1 MKSERARFNIT
12 RRRTASWDRV
22 WRTEARTMSS
32 RSCLIEESI
41 VESQYAK
48 LLNDRAGAHTGLVIG
63 KFGVGSRDFVLA
75 LVPTPPDEPGDAP
88 KHTKGDT
95 TLDVDDEWMLEH
107 AAHVSR
113 MLPGGLFI
121 VGTYAFCSD
130 AAKEV
135 ATPALMKVSGDI
147 ARSSTPKTH
156 AGTHDDT
163 LVMHLSSDSRKVKV
177 VRFKPGETRSI
188 PAPVEH
194 KTGNVISNLVRLDA
208 TYDVDLTTRGIEPG
222 TSTQQACALALRHE
236 VTRVLTSGGA
246 TVGGRMWANDATVSS
261 VQSSVSNGDG
271 SSGSADAALTAELL
285 CAPRS
290 TTPPGMHA
298 STSGG
303 GIVRIAGVV
312 SARCYAYGRESIG
325 RAVDDL
331 RADVANSI
339 QARFSVLVDAADD
352 EVANDVTPVTAGHE
366 PPHAPIRH
374 HPFNRD
380 GVHEDVTLAL
390 PRRAWAPWLGRDSA
404 GVPACDYLDEGES
417 ANAVV
422 ERMAQVL
429 GVSGID
435 PCVVDTECEAP
446 GDTDGV
452 ARDIGMRGDGEA
464 KGEAGDDGGG
474 NGRWRK
480 RFDWGSRPTSPAS
493 TGTTARPNTPAD
505 ALIPGRALE
514 KELAKRVAGMDAA
527 DVNKALW
534 LTIGAGVVL
543 LACFAQL
550 ALSGYF

>member
-1 MKSERARFNIT
+1 
-12 RRRTASWDRV
+12 
-22 WRTEARTMSS
+22 MSS

-261 VQSSVSNGDG
+261 VQSSVLNGNG
-271 SSGSADAALTAELL
+271 SSGSADALTAELL

-290 TTPPGMHA
+290 YARTTPPPGMHA

-366 PPHAPIRH
+366 PLHAPIRH

-404 GVPACDYLDEGES
+404 GVPACDYLDVDES

-464 KGEAGDDGGG
+464 KGEAGDGDASG

-514 KELAKRVAGMDAA
+514 KELAKRVAGMDAG

-534 LTIGAGVVL
+534 LTIGVGVVL
-543 LACFAQL
+543 LAIFAQL

>member
-1 MKSERARFNIT
+1 M
-12 RRRTASWDRV
+12 
-22 WRTEARTMSS
+22 
-32 RSCLIEESI
+32 
-41 VESQYAK
+41 
-48 LLNDRAGAHTGLVIG
+48 
-63 KFGVGSRDFVLA
+63 
-75 LVPTPPDEPGDAP
+75 
-88 KHTKGDT
+88 
-95 TLDVDDEWMLEH
+95 
-107 AAHVSR
+107 
-113 MLPGGLFI
+113 
-121 VGTYAFCSD
+121 
-130 AAKEV
+130 
-135 ATPALMKVSGDI
+135 
-147 ARSSTPKTH
+147 
-156 AGTHDDT
+156 
-163 LVMHLSSDSRKVKV
+163 
-177 VRFKPGETRSI
+177 
-188 PAPVEH
+188 
-194 KTGNVISNLVRLDA
+194 
-208 TYDVDLTTRGIEPG
+208 
-222 TSTQQACALALRHE
+222 
-236 VTRVLTSGGA
+236 
-246 TVGGRMWANDATVSS
+246 
-261 VQSSVSNGDG
+261 
-271 SSGSADAALTAELL
+271 
-285 CAPRS
+285 
-290 TTPPGMHA
+290 
-298 STSGG
+298 
-303 GIVRIAGVV
+303 V

-366 PPHAPIRH
+366 PLHAPIRH

-404 GVPACDYLDEGES
+404 GVPACDYLDVGES

-452 ARDIGMRGDGEA
+452 ARDLGMRGDGEA
-464 KGEAGDDGGG
+464 TGEAGDDGGG